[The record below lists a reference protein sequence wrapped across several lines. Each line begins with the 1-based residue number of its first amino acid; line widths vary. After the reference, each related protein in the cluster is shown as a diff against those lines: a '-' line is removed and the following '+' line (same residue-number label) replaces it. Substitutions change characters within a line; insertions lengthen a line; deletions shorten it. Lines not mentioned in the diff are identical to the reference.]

1 MSDTITCPSCRR
13 TLRVPESLRGQLVK
27 CPTCEETFTA
37 AADGAPPP
45 RPAPPPPPPR
55 YDEDEPRPR
64 RARRDDWDD
73 RDDDYDRPRRRE
85 KPGKVQAIAI
95 MTLVGGIM
103 ATLASVGLLMYFGL
117 VGIASMGF
125 GLVCCLWPGPYYG
138 LVVGIM
144 GIVKGSQLLGENAHR
159 CEPPT
164 TVAVMQIINVI
175 NGDFVNLTLG
185 ILTLVF
191 LSEPEVKRFFRR

>member
-27 CPTCEETFTA
+27 CPTCEQTFTA
-37 AADGAPPP
+37 APEGGPPPRQEAPPPP
-45 RPAPPPPPPR
+45 RPRDRYEDEPPPR
-55 YDEDEPRPR
+55 RVKRDEWE
-64 RARRDDWDD
+64 DD
-73 RDDDYDRPRRRE
+73 RDDYDRPRRRGAE

-103 ATLASVGLLMYFGL
+103 ATLLGVGLTLG
-117 VGIASMGF
+117 GF
-125 GLVCCLWPGPYYG
+125 PVCCLWPGTYFS
-138 LVVGIM
+138 LVMGIM
-144 GIVKGSQLLGENAHR
+144 AIVKGAELLGENAHR
-159 CEPPT
+159 SKPPT
-164 TVAVMQIINVI
+164 AVAVMQIINVI

-191 LSEPEVKRFFRR
+191 LSEPEVKRFFRG